1 MAEKKTFKLKKV
13 AATRESRQR
22 HRKALA
28 AIEKEKAEILAR
40 GREVFADHA
49 SVHARAKRS

>member
-49 SVHARAKRS
+49 SIHARAKRS